1 MGGGDRGGVDGKG
14 EQKIEEDVQEKTEM
28 EELGDKYIE
37 DNFQLS
43 VHQLPIFIRIQFL
56 KSSEG

>member
-14 EQKIEEDVQEKTEM
+14 EQKIEEEMEETTEM